1 LLPSV
6 EMSRSAR
13 ARLVC
18 SAAVA
23 LLAGALGGGCGTS
36 PPTDKNFGTDLGA
49 DFRAPITD
57 AGSDGATNVT
67 PEASVDGTSTGGT
80 TASDGATG
88 TGGGAGAAGSGGTTG
103 AGGAAGNAGAAGA
116 GA

>member
-6 EMSRSAR
+6 AMSRSAR

-18 SAAVA
+18 SVAAA
-23 LLAGALGGGCGTS
+23 LLAGALGGGCGSS

-57 AGSDGATNVT
+57 AGSVGDTNVT
-67 PEASVDGTSTGGT
+67 PDASGD
-80 TASDGATG
+80 AIATG
-88 TGGGAGAAGSGGTTG
+88 GAAGSGGTTSSG
-103 AGGAAGNAGAAGA
+103 AAGQTGADGAAGNTGAAGA
-116 GA
+116 GS

>member
-1 LLPSV
+1 
-6 EMSRSAR
+6 MSRSVR

-23 LLAGALGGGCGTS
+23 LLVAALGAGCGSS

-57 AGSDGATNVT
+57 AGSVGDTNVT
-67 PEASVDGTSTGGT
+67 PEASADGTGTAGTTGTGGT
-80 TASDGATG
+80 TST
-88 TGGGAGAAGSGGTTG
+88 GAAGSGG
-103 AGGAAGNAGAAGA
+103 AAGA
-116 GA
+116 GGNAGTAGAGS